1 MNEAVRTNTK
11 KTFLSGVLMLTLSTF
26 LVKVVGLFYKIP
38 MLSYLGSEGM
48 GYFNSAYELYTLFCV
63 IATAGLPTAMSVLIA
78 SAVAVGDRARVT
90 RVWRTSLVLF
100 AAIGL
105 AGWGVLFFGAEAFC
119 RVIKSSETVYCIRAI
134 APTVFFV
141 CLSSAVRGYFQG
153 YQSMLPTALS
163 QVLEA
168 VGKLVFGLLFAGYG
182 LRKGETIPVVAGYA
196 GWGLTVGTLVSFLY
210 LLLVKCRDAS
220 HRGARLKESTEN
232 GCGVLRALARMAIPM
247 TLGASLV
254 SITKLT
260 DMAMILRRLQDVGY
274 SEIGAN
280 EAYGSYTTLALSVY
294 GLLPTLVNAVAL
306 PLLPMLSAAIASGE
320 KRAQTQMIRASFRLT
335 VLFALP
341 AALGLAA
348 FARPVLS
355 LIFPLEAAAVDIAAP
370 LLSVLGISVF
380 LSCMITATNSVLHAY
395 QVVRLPILSM
405 LVGAALKLITSYLL
419 IGRPEIS
426 LLGAPISTFL
436 CNAAVVLLN
445 LVFVARI
452 TRLPS
457 MVGILARPLAA
468 ASLSVGAGYL
478 FYRLFVGQRGE
489 GVQASLLGI
498 GLCVL
503 LYAVLGAL
511 FGVFREEDLMYLPMG
526 KRVLGVCRRNKKR

>member
-11 KTFLSGVLMLTLSTF
+11 KTFLSGVLMLTLSTL

-48 GYFNSAYELYTLFCV
+48 GYFNSAYELYTLFCIV
-63 IATAGLPTAMSVLIA
+63 ATAGLPTAMSVLIA
-78 SAVAVGDRARVT
+78 SAVAQGDRARVI

-100 AAIGL
+100 AVIGFV
-105 AGWGVLFFGAEAFC
+105 GWGVLFFGAEAFC
-119 RVIKSSETVYCIRAI
+119 RVIKSRETVYCIRAI

-153 YQSMLPTALS
+153 YQKMLPTALS

-168 VGKLVFGLLFAGYG
+168 VGKLIFGLLFASYG
-182 LRKGETIPVVAGYA
+182 LKMGKPIPVVAGYA
-196 GWGLTVGTLVSFLY
+196 GWGLTVGTLLSLLY
-210 LLLVKCRDAS
+210 LLAVKFGYAP
-220 HRGARLKESTEN
+220 HRGESLEEEKTESE
-232 GCGVLRALARMAIPM
+232 GVLRALARMAIPM
-247 TLGASLV
+247 TLGASMV
-254 SITKLT
+254 SLTKLV
-260 DMAMILRRLQDVGY
+260 DMTMILRRLQDVGY
-274 SEIGAN
+274 SEAGAN

-320 KRAQTQMIRASFRLT
+320 RRTEEQMIRVSFRLT

-341 AALGLAA
+341 ASLGLSA

-355 LIFPLEAAAVDIAAP
+355 LIFPSQSAAVAIAAP
-370 LLSVLGISVF
+370 LLSALGVSVF

-395 QVVRLPILSM
+395 RAVKFPILSM
-405 LVGAALKLITSYLL
+405 LVGAAVKSAVSYVL

-426 LLGAPISTFL
+426 LLGAPVSTFL

-445 LVFVARI
+445 LVFASRI

-457 MVGILARPLAA
+457 MTEVLVRPLAA
-468 ASLSVGAGYL
+468 SSLAVGGGYL
-478 FYRLFVGQRGE
+478 FYLLYIGQRGE
-489 GVQASLLGI
+489 STLASLFGI
-498 GLCVL
+498 GLCMILYVL
-503 LYAVLGAL
+503 LGAL
-511 FGVFREEDLMYLPMG
+511 LGVFREEELSYLPMG
-526 KRVLGVCRRNKKR
+526 KKLVGAIRRRRRS